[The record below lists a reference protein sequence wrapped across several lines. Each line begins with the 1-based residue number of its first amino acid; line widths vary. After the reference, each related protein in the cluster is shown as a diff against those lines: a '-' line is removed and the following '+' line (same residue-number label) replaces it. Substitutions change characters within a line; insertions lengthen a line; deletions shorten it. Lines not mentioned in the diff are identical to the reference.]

1 MLDRLLPQN
10 MARILAQYDNITELR
25 VRVNTNLIVY
35 NSSGVAITTRY
46 IVSVKDIE
54 HILMVASAGSLYSVT
69 DMLNKGYLIYDN
81 GIRIGIVGEGV
92 IEEGKLIS
100 VKNITFMTIRVP
112 KEIEVNLN
120 ELKLT
125 DKPLST
131 LIISPPGAGK
141 TTLLRAITRYYSD
154 KGKNI
159 LLIDER
165 YELASVKGGKP
176 VLNVGKF
183 TDVISGIPKSIA
195 YEIAVRTMRPDI
207 ISTDEVYDKREAE
220 SLVEAAYCGIKI
232 FATVHASSIEDV
244 KRRNAVSPII
254 DVVEQ
259 VIVLSNTPR
268 AGTIIDTEVLR

>member
-1 MLDRLLPQN
+1 